1 MDNQNQPTP
10 NQNQPPA
17 QTVIIMGSNKKS
29 MGLAI
34 ILALFF
40 GPLGLLYSSVTG
52 GIIML
57 VVSGIIAFFTL
68 GFGLLLTF
76 PICVIWAAIAVNDA
90 NKSTS

>member
-1 MDNQNQPTP
+1 MDNQPQS
-10 NQNQPPA
+10 NQNQPPT

-57 VVSGIIAFFTL
+57 VVSGIIAVFTL
-68 GFGLLLTF
+68 GFGLLIGAGRTSRQ
-76 PICVIWAAIAVNDA
+76 ICR
-90 NKSTS
+90 